1 MYRSIFISDIHLG
14 SRNSQ
19 AGSLLEFMKEYESE
33 NLFLVG
39 DIIDGWALRR
49 RWSWPQAHS
58 DVIQKLLR
66 KARKGTNIVYVLGNH
81 DEFVRSFLPLS
92 LGDNIEVVNEYL
104 YTSLQQKQYLVT
116 HGDFFDSIT
125 MTKKWLAKFGDVSYE
140 MLLRLN
146 RPLNRARRL
155 VGYKRHWSL
164 SNFAKQNVK
173 KAVMFIDDYENILVT
188 EAARRDFDGVI
199 CGHIHHAEKKQIEGI
214 EYLNCGDW
222 VESCTAVAETH
233 DGEWE
238 IIDFSHTLHH

>member
-19 AGSLLEFMKEYESE
+19 AESLLEFMKEHESE

-49 RWSWPQAHS
+49 RWNWPQAHS

-104 YTSLQQKQYLVT
+104 YTSVEQKQYLVT

-125 MTKKWLAKFGDVSYE
+125 MTKKWLAKFGDISYE

-155 VGYKRHWSL
+155 IGYKRHWSL

-173 KAVMFIDDYENILVT
+173 KAVMFIDDYESVLVT
-188 EAARRDFDGVI
+188 EASRRAFDGVI
-199 CGHIHHAEKKQIEGI
+199 CGHIHHAEKKQIEGV
-214 EYLNCGDW
+214 EYINCGDW
-222 VESCTAVAETH
+222 VESCTAVVETFE
-233 DGEWE
+233 GEWE
-238 IIDFSHTLHH
+238 IIDFAHVLHR